1 MVNEAKW
8 WVLKTDLWHD
18 SDTMIVTNRIMGE
31 NRKERSALKE
41 SGWNMDS
48 SEFSQ
53 CDEKLT

>member
-48 SEFSQ
+48 S
-53 CDEKLT
+53 